1 MSATTSTTTTRR
13 RSTAAVLATAFV
25 VGGLAVTAV
34 AGPATAAT
42 AADRGA
48 PASDAATT
56 ATGELFASCQYG
68 NVRGTWE
75 RSGTTFTAHITQYG
89 LQPNDSAVGSYTGAI
104 AVTLNGGTPAQR
116 TDLLTDRNTHAI
128 DLRATTQVPTSQAV
142 EAKFTI
148 RASGFPSYPS
158 CTVTKWY

>member
-1 MSATTSTTTTRR
+1 MSVTTSRTTTRR
-13 RSTAAVLATAFV
+13 RSTAAILATAFV
-25 VGGLAVTAV
+25 VGGLAAATV

-75 RSGTTFTAHITQYG
+75 RSGTTFTAHVTQYG
-89 LQPNDSAVGSYTGAI
+89 LQPNDSAVGSRTGAI
-104 AVTLNGGTPAQR
+104 AVTLNGGTPVQR

>member
-1 MSATTSTTTTRR
+1 MSATSSTTTRR
-13 RSTAAVLATAFV
+13 RSAAAVLATALV
-25 VGGLAVTAV
+25 VGGLAAATV

>member
-42 AADRGA
+42 DRGA

-75 RSGTTFTAHITQYG
+75 RSGTTFTAHVTQYG
-89 LQPNDSAVGSYTGAI
+89 LQPNDSAVGSRTGAI
-104 AVTLNGGTPAQR
+104 AVTLNGGTPVVR
-116 TDLLTDRNTHAI
+116 TDLLTDRNSHAI

-142 EAKFTI
+142 EAEFTI

>member
-1 MSATTSTTTTRR
+1 MSATSSTTTTRR
-13 RSTAAVLATAFV
+13 RSAAAVLATALV
-25 VGGLAVTAV
+25 VGGLAAATV
-34 AGPATAAT
+34 AGPAT

-75 RSGTTFTAHITQYG
+75 RSGTTFTAHVTQYG
-89 LQPNDSAVGSYTGAI
+89 LQPNDSAVGSRTGAI
-104 AVTLNGGTPAQR
+104 AVTLNGGTPVVR
-116 TDLLTDRNTHAI
+116 TDLLTDRNSHAI

-142 EAKFTI
+142 EAEFTI

>member
-1 MSATTSTTTTRR
+1 MSATTSTRR
-13 RSTAAVLATAFV
+13 RSTAAVLATALV
-25 VGGLAVTAV
+25 VGGLAAATV

-42 AADRGA
+42 ASEADRGA
-48 PASDAATT
+48 PVADAGTT
-56 ATGELFASCQYG
+56 ATGDLFASCQYG

>member
-1 MSATTSTTTTRR
+1 MSATSSTTTTRR
-13 RSTAAVLATAFV
+13 RSAAAVLATALV
-25 VGGLAVTAV
+25 VGGLAAATV

-75 RSGTTFTAHITQYG
+75 RSGTTFTAHVTQYG
-89 LQPNDSAVGSYTGAI
+89 LQPNDSAVGSRTGAI
-104 AVTLNGGTPAQR
+104 AVTLNGGTPVVR
-116 TDLLTDRNTHAI
+116 TDLLTDRNSHAI

-142 EAKFTI
+142 EAEFTI

>member
-1 MSATTSTTTTRR
+1 MSATSSTTTNRR
-13 RSTAAVLATAFV
+13 RSAAAVLATALV
-25 VGGLAVTAV
+25 VGGLAAATV

-75 RSGTTFTAHITQYG
+75 RSGTTFTAHVTQYG
-89 LQPNDSAVGSYTGAI
+89 LQPNDSAVGSRTGAI
-104 AVTLNGGTPAQR
+104 AVTLNGGTPVVR
-116 TDLLTDRNTHAI
+116 TDLLTDRNSHAI

-142 EAKFTI
+142 EAEFTI

>member
-1 MSATTSTTTTRR
+1 MSATTATTTTRR

-75 RSGTTFTAHITQYG
+75 RSGTTFTAHVTQYG
-89 LQPNDSAVGSYTGAI
+89 LQPNDSAVGSRTGAI
-104 AVTLNGGTPAQR
+104 AVTLNGGTPVVR
-116 TDLLTDRNTHAI
+116 TDLLTDRNSHAI

-142 EAKFTI
+142 EAEFTI

>member
-1 MSATTSTTTTRR
+1 MTVTTASSATRR
-13 RSTAAVLATAFV
+13 RSTAAALATALL
-25 VGGLAVTAV
+25 VGGLAVTTV
-34 AGPATAAT
+34 AGPAAA
-42 AADRGA
+42 APVHDRSA
-48 PASDAATT
+48 PGTDAGTT
-56 ATGELFASCQYG
+56 ATGDLFASCQYG

-89 LQPNDSAVGSYTGAI
+89 LQPSDSAVGSYTGAI
-104 AVTLNGGTPAQR
+104 AVTLNGGTPTQR

-128 DLRATTQVPTSQAV
+128 DLRATTQVPTGQAV
-142 EAKFTI
+142 EATFTI